1 MFDWFKKNNAGSN
14 VIPFPENKQTPY
26 IAPPET
32 QPEPKVYY
40 TFGLTDD
47 NRVTFTMGYTTLT
60 MNDVGIQDLI
70 DQLEF
75 YKKRIE

>member
-1 MFDWFKKNNAGSN
+1 MFDWFKKNNDSAN
-14 VIPFPENKQTPY
+14 VIPFPEHKQTPY
-26 IAPPET
+26 IAPPEK

-47 NRVTFTMGYTTLT
+47 DRITFTMGYTTLT
-60 MNDVGIQDLI
+60 MNSAGVQELI

-75 YKKRIE
+75 FKKRIE